1 MDKEA
6 VHITKLLKRGS
17 TDGFRKAAARYGPY
31 VYALALEIT
40 GNRMD
45 AEEVTSD
52 TLMKVFR
59 HIASFQPD
67 KGSLKGWLLRIAH
80 NSAISALRRRQ
91 ADCLTDPLPEN
102 IPVPEEDSRDDIEL
116 VKEAIDVCST
126 KEKSLI
132 HMYYYDDLPLAEI
145 AEITGVA
152 TGTLAVR
159 LQRLRQKIKQYIL
172 THHG

>member
-1 MDKEA
+1 MDNEA
-6 VHITKLLKRGS
+6 AHITKLLKRKS
-17 TDGFRKAAARYGPY
+17 PDGYRKAAALYGPP
-31 VYALALEIT
+31 VFALALEIT
-40 GNRMD
+40 GNRVE

-52 TLMKVFR
+52 TLMKAFR
-59 HIASFQPD
+59 NIASFQPD
-67 KGSLKGWLLRIAH
+67 KGSLKGWILRIAH

-132 HMYYYDDLPLAEI
+132 HMYYYEDLPLAEI
-145 AEITGVA
+145 AEITGMAA
-152 TGTLAVR
+152 TTLAVR